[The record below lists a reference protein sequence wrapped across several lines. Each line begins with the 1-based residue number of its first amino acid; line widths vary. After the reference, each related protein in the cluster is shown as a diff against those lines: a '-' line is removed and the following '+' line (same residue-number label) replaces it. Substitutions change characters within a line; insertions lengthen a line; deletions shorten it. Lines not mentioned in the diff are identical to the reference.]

1 MNIEK
6 IKEFL
11 MQEHI
16 LVILLT
22 IVIAVIIL
30 KIKDKIFNKAIK
42 KIEANK
48 KMHTKKEITYIK
60 LTKNIINYLII
71 IVAILFILQLFG
83 VNVSSIIAGLGVASV
98 IAGLA
103 LQDALK
109 DIIMGFNIIVDN
121 YYSVGDVIK
130 IGDFEGKVIE
140 LGVKTTKLQ
149 DVNNENVLII
159 ANRNIGQALKSSD
172 ELIIDVPAPYEEKTE
187 KIEKIIDVIVE
198 KIKENENVK
207 KVKYVGINQFAD
219 SAVNYRIIIWCS
231 PEVRLPVKRYALRM
245 VKLTLDENNI
255 TIPYTQI
262 DIHQK

>member
-1 MNIEK
+1 
-6 IKEFL
+6 

-16 LVILLT
+16 LVVILT

-48 KMHTKKEITYIK
+48 KMHTKRNNIHKTN
-60 LTKNIINYLII
+60 KNIINYLII

-140 LGVKTTKLQ
+140 LGVKQQNYKM
-149 DVNNENVLII
+149 LIM
-159 ANRNIGQALKSSD
+159 KM
-172 ELIIDVPAPYEEKTE
+172 Y
-187 KIEKIIDVIVE
+187 
-198 KIKENENVK
+198 
-207 KVKYVGINQFAD
+207 
-219 SAVNYRIIIWCS
+219 
-231 PEVRLPVKRYALRM
+231 
-245 VKLTLDENNI
+245 
-255 TIPYTQI
+255 
-262 DIHQK
+262 

>member
-1 MNIEK
+1 MDIEK

-16 LVILLT
+16 LVMILT

-42 KIEANK
+42 KIETNQK
-48 KMHTKKEITYIK
+48 VHNKKEITYIK

-71 IVAILFILQLFG
+71 IIAILFILQLFG
-83 VNVSSIIAGLGVASV
+83 VNVSSIIAGLGVASL

-159 ANRNIGQALKSSD
+159 ANRNIGQAR
-172 ELIIDVPAPYEEKTE
+172 EQ
-187 KIEKIIDVIVE
+187 
-198 KIKENENVK
+198 N
-207 KVKYVGINQFAD
+207 
-219 SAVNYRIIIWCS
+219 
-231 PEVRLPVKRYALRM
+231 
-245 VKLTLDENNI
+245 
-255 TIPYTQI
+255 
-262 DIHQK
+262 